1 MKLRETVLPY
11 VIQEVDYVALR
22 QLIKQTFVEEYG
34 SEMVDDVRVAHFN
47 PNMIDAVVE
56 VKNREPGMDG
66 LALELGE
73 MLGQEGVRVAIRI
86 SSNHEELT
94 TGGR

>member
-11 VIQEVDYVALR
+11 VIQEVDYAALR
-22 QLIKQTFVEEYG
+22 QLIKQAFVEEYR

-73 MLGQEGVRVAIRI
+73 MLGREGVRVAIRI